1 MDDNN
6 TSTVSYSAATSITAA
21 TTQSGKTYTS
31 TTSDE
36 NAILVSL
43 SSGTVNLVNPT
54 VTKSGG
60 PEMASDEYNFYGVN
74 AAVLAMGGG
83 TTSITGGTITSSG
96 AGGNGIFSYGG
107 NGGNNSASGDGTT
120 VYVSGTT
127 IQTSANGSG
136 GIMTTGGGKTVAKNL
151 TITTTG
157 ESSAPIRTD
166 RGGGTVSVSG
176 GTYTSSGLGS
186 PAIYSTANITV
197 EGASLTSKLSEGVC
211 IEGQNSVVLNNC
223 TLTASNT
230 KTNGNA
236 QFLDAVILYQSN
248 SGDAASG
255 TSTFSM
261 TGGQLVNTSG
271 HLFHVT
277 NTPAVI
283 SLNGVTITNSSDD
296 VLLSVCKDGW
306 SGASNIATLNASG
319 QTLDGDILV
328 GDDSTLTLNLT
339 GGSTFTGKIGGSIT
353 DASGTTISTTVGTV
367 NVSLDSSSKWYLEGD
382 TYITSFSGTAANVIT
397 GSYNL
402 YVNNTVLDGTSETD
416 GSSTETGVT
425 IANTTGNTLLTG
437 TAYDDSISNS
447 GSNVTINGGTGDDR
461 ISLSSS
467 TADNV
472 IQYASGD
479 GDDTIYGFGADDTIS
494 ISGSAYSSTA
504 SGDDIILTV
513 GDDSVFVKDSAN
525 LSALNIVGTLSGG
538 TSSTG
543 GGTSST
549 TAITLA
555 NATDD
560 TLITGSKY
568 DDSITNSGDYVTID
582 GAAGNDYIYN
592 EGGTNV
598 SINGGK
604 GDDDIINSGS
614 NVTLSGDDGADYISN
629 EGGTNVSISGGKGDD
644 YIINSGSNVT
654 LSGDDGADYIYNKD
668 GTNVSIS
675 AGSGDDNIINT
686 SSDVSISAGYGD
698 DNIINTGTSV
708 TIDAGTGADKI
719 GNTGNNVSISGG
731 TGNDEITNT
740 GTSVTIDAGA
750 GDDFLS
756 NNGANVTLN
765 GDDGEDYIYSEGD
778 NVSIS
783 AGAGADRV
791 INTGDNVSID
801 GGKGNDTLSSNGNAT
816 ITGGAGT
823 DIFVYASGEMLITDY
838 GTGADK
844 ISLLGA
850 ALEDAATSG
859 DDLIL
864 SFGDGD
870 SMTIAN
876 GVDKKISFLGDKTTT
891 YRFTDH
897 AILNSAQTSA
907 TLTSAATSFSAA
919 NLSKLVTIDASEV
932 SAPVNVTGND
942 KSNKIFAGEFGS
954 TLNGGAGRDTL
965 TGGNG
970 TDIFVHET
978 TGGNDIIVNYAASDL
993 LSIVGGE
1000 LTDASVKSNGD
1011 VVLKI
1016 GDDRITVKGAS
1027 DTEITISADGTTEFV
1042 SGGVIYNSAKTSAT
1056 LGSATKTFNASDT
1069 NVTSITGNA
1078 KANQIYA
1085 SDNGSTLY
1093 GGKGND
1099 SLWGGDGTDTFLY
1112 TAATGN
1118 DTIGNYQSGEL
1129 LEILDANGDETTFS
1143 KATFNGT
1150 KLTLNVTGG
1159 GKVIFGG
1166 VDSSTTFNINGTS
1179 YTVSGK
1185 TLATT

>member
-1 MDDNN
+1 MDE
-6 TSTVSYSAATSITAA
+6 TTSSTVNYSAATSITAA
-21 TTQSGKTYTS
+21 TTQSGQTYTS

-36 NAILVSL
+36 NALLIDTDA
-43 SSGTVNLVNPT
+43 TVVLTNPT

-60 PEMASDEYNFYGVN
+60 PDMASDNYNFYGVN

-107 NGGNNSASGDGTT
+107 NGGTNGATGDGTT

-136 GIMTTGGGKTVAKNL
+136 GIMTTGGGNTVAKNL

-186 PAIYSTANITV
+186 PAIYSTAKITV
-197 EGASLTSKLSEGVC
+197 EGASLTSNLSEGVC
-211 IEGQNSVVLNNC
+211 IEGRNSVVLNNC

-236 QFLDAVILYQSN
+236 QFLDAVILYQSM
-248 SGDAASG
+248 SDDSAEG

-283 SLNGVTITNSSDD
+283 SLNGVTITDSGDG
-296 VLLSVCKDGW
+296 VLLSVCDDGW

-319 QTLDGDILV
+319 QELTGDILV
-328 GDDSTLTLNLT
+328 GNDSTLTLNLT
-339 GGSTFTGKIGGSIT
+339 DGSTFTGKIDGSIT
-353 DASGTTISTTVGTV
+353 NASGTTISSTVGEV

-402 YVNNTVLDGTSETD
+402 YVNNTVLDGTSET
-416 GSSTETGVT
+416 GGSTSSTTSALNLV
-425 IANTTGNTLLTG
+425 NTTGNTLITG
-437 TAYDDSISNS
+437 TKYADTISNS
-447 GSNVTINGGTGDDR
+447 GTFVTINAAAGDDYIINSGTNVLISGGTGADSIANIASTVIVNGGAGNDLLSNNGVDVTINGDDGE
-461 ISLSSS
+461 
-467 TADNV
+467 D
-472 IQYASGD
+472 
-479 GDDTIYGFGADDTIS
+479 F
-494 ISGSAYSSTA
+494 
-504 SGDDIILTV
+504 
-513 GDDSVFVKDSAN
+513 
-525 LSALNIVGTLSGG
+525 
-538 TSSTG
+538 
-543 GGTSST
+543 
-549 TAITLA
+549 
-555 NATDD
+555 
-560 TLITGSKY
+560 
-568 DDSITNSGDYVTID
+568 
-582 GAAGNDYIYN
+582 IYN

-598 SINGGK
+598 SISAGA
-604 GDDDIINSGS
+604 GDD
-614 NVTLSGDDGADYISN
+614 
-629 EGGTNVSISGGKGDD
+629 E
-644 YIINSGSNVT
+644 
-654 LSGDDGADYIYNKD
+654 
-668 GTNVSIS
+668 
-675 AGSGDDNIINT
+675 
-686 SSDVSISAGYGD
+686 
-698 DNIINTGTSV
+698 IINTGTSV
-708 TIDAGTGADKI
+708 TIDAGTGADYIVNMSGDVSIDGGTGADSI
-719 GNTGNNVSISGG
+719 GNTGNDVSISGG
-731 TGNDEITNT
+731 TGNDEIINT

-750 GDDFLS
+750 GNDFIS
-756 NNGANVTLN
+756 NDAANVTIN
-765 GDDGEDYIYSEGD
+765 GDDGEDYIYNEGT

-816 ITGGAGT
+816 FTGGTGT
-823 DIFVYASGEMLITDY
+823 DIFVYAAGEMLITDY

-844 ISLLGA
+844 ISLSGA
-850 ALEDAATSG
+850 KITDVTTSG

-864 SFGDGD
+864 SFGDG
-870 SMTIAN
+870 SLTIAD
-876 GVDKKISFLGDKTTT
+876 GVDEKISFRGDKT

-907 TLTSAATSFSAA
+907 TLTSAATEFSAA

-932 SAPVNVTGND
+932 SAAVKVTGND
-942 KSNKIFAGEFGS
+942 KSNKIFAGDNGS
-954 TLNGGAGRDTL
+954 TLNGGSGRDTL
-965 TGGNG
+965 TGGDG

-978 TGGNDIIVNYAASDL
+978 TGGNDIIVNYASGDL

-1000 LTDASVKSNGD
+1000 LTNASVKSNGD

-1027 DTEITISADGTTEFV
+1027 ETEITISADGTTEFV
-1042 SGGVIYNSAKTSAT
+1042 SGGVIYNSDKTAAT
-1056 LGSATKTFNASDT
+1056 LGSSTKIFDASGTAVTF
-1069 NVTSITGNA
+1069 VTGNA
-1078 KANQIYA
+1078 KAN
-1085 SDNGSTLY
+1085 TLY
-1093 GGKGND
+1093 AGDTDTTLTGGKGND

-1112 TAATGN
+1112 TAATGT

-1150 KLTLNVTGG
+1150 KFTLNMTGG